1 MSPKLDRDT
10 LLQTLAGYAEANAIA
25 EAERRARLAAMTEAQ
40 ARAIFDD
47 LCATG
52 YRQTQA
58 GGDWE
63 RLNRWRIEQKI
74 ALRRALDRLA
84 RAKQP
89 G

>member
-1 MSPKLDRDT
+1 M

-25 EAERRARLAAMTEAQ
+25 EAERRARLAAMTETQ

-52 YRQTQA
+52 YHLARDD
-58 GGDWE
+58 GDWE

-74 ALRRALDRLA
+74 MLRRALDRVAWELQ
-84 RAKQP
+84 RR
-89 G
+89 